1 MTPAP
6 RDIDAWAECLYDAEA
21 VRFAI
26 DRVAVRIGLDLADAR
41 PVVVCVMNG
50 GLPFTAALL
59 ARFAFPL
66 EVDHVHAKRYR
77 QAAPGEHPRG
87 GELSVRAA
95 PAHALEGRNVLLV
108 DDVLDEG
115 ATLERLK
122 ALVEERGASS
132 IRTAVLVDK
141 AVAGR
146 SFGADYAALSAPDR
160 YLVGWGM
167 DYHGWYRN
175 LQAIY
180 ALKDAPEGPG

>member
-6 RDIDAWAECLYDAEA
+6 RDIDGWAECLFDAET

-26 DRVAVRIGLDLADAR
+26 DRVAVRIALDLADAR

-66 EVDHVHAKRYR
+66 EVDYVHARRYR
-77 QAAPGEHPRG
+77 EAAPGEHPRG
-87 GELSVRAA
+87 ADLCLRVE
-95 PAHALEGRNVLLV
+95 PAHALAGRNVLLV

-115 ATLERLK
+115 VTLARLK
-122 ALVEERGASS
+122 AFVEEQGVAAV
-132 IRTAVLVDK
+132 RTAVLVDK

-146 SFGADYAALSAPDR
+146 TVAADYAALSAPDR

-167 DYHGWYRN
+167 DYNGWYRN
-175 LQAIY
+175 LRAIY
-180 ALKDAPEGPG
+180 ALEDPA

>member
-1 MTPAP
+1 MTRAP
-6 RDIDAWAECLYDAEA
+6 RDIDTWAECLYDAEA

-26 DRVAVRIGLDLADAR
+26 DRVAVRIALDLADSR

-66 EVDHVHAKRYR
+66 EVDYVHAKRYR
-77 QAAPGEHPRG
+77 EAAPGEHPSG
-87 GELSVRAA
+87 ADLCVRVA

-115 ATLERLK
+115 ETLERLK
-122 ALVEERGASS
+122 ALVEERGASAV
-132 IRTAVLVDK
+132 RTAVLVDK

-146 SFGADYAALSAPDR
+146 TFAADYAALSAPDR

-167 DYHGWYRN
+167 DYNGWYRN

-180 ALKDAPEGPG
+180 ALEDPA

>member
-1 MTPAP
+1 MTLAP
-6 RDIDAWAECLYDAEA
+6 RDIDTWAECLFDAEA

-26 DRVAVRIGLDLADAR
+26 DRVAVRIALDLADSR

-66 EVDHVHAKRYR
+66 EVDYVHAKRYR
-77 QAAPGEHPRG
+77 DAAPGEHPSG
-87 GELSVRAA
+87 ADLCVRVA
-95 PAHALEGRNVLLV
+95 PAHALEGRHVLLV

-115 ATLERLK
+115 ETLERLK
-122 ALVEERGASS
+122 ALAEERGASAV
-132 IRTAVLVDK
+132 RTAVLVDK

-146 SFGADYAALSAPDR
+146 TFAADYAALSAPDR

-167 DYHGWYRN
+167 DYNGWYRN

-180 ALKDAPEGPG
+180 ALEDPA

>member
-1 MTPAP
+1 MTTAP
-6 RDIDAWAECLYDAEA
+6 PDVDEWGECLHDAEA

-26 DRVAVRIGLDLADAR
+26 DQLAVRIALDLADAR

-66 EVDHVHAKRYR
+66 ELDHVHATRYR
-77 QAAPGEHPRG
+77 RASAGEHPRG

-95 PAHALEGRNVLLV
+95 PTRSLADRTVLLV

-115 ATLERLK
+115 VTLERLK
-122 ALVEERGASS
+122 TQFEEDGAARV
-132 IRTAVLVDK
+132 RTAVLVDK

-146 SFGADYAALSAPDR
+146 TFAADYAALSAPNR

-167 DYHGWYRN
+167 DHDGWYRN
-175 LQAIY
+175 LRSIY
-180 ALKDAPEGPG
+180 ALGDPS

>member
-6 RDIDAWAECLYDAEA
+6 GDIDAWAECLFDAEA

-26 DRVAVRIGLDLADAR
+26 DRVAVRIALDLADAR
-41 PVVVCVMNG
+41 PVVVCVMTG

-66 EVDHVHAKRYR
+66 EVDYIHAQRYR
-77 QAAPGEHPRG
+77 EAAAGEHPRG
-87 GELSVRAA
+87 ADLCLRVG

-115 ATLERLK
+115 VTLAGLRTF
-122 ALVEERGASS
+122 VEEQGATAV
-132 IRTAVLVDK
+132 RTAVLVDK
-141 AVAGR
+141 AVSGR
-146 SFGADYAALSAPDR
+146 ALAADYAALAAPDR

-167 DYHGWYRN
+167 DYNGWYRN

-180 ALKDAPEGPG
+180 ALEDPA

>member
-1 MTPAP
+1 MTPVP
-6 RDIDAWAECLYDAEA
+6 PDIDAWGECLYDAEA

-26 DRVAVRIGLDLADAR
+26 DRVAVRIALDLADAR

-66 EVDHVHAKRYR
+66 EVDYVHAKRYR
-77 QAAPGEHPRG
+77 EAAPGELPSGADLCIR
-87 GELSVRAA
+87 VA
-95 PAHALEGRNVLLV
+95 PAHGLAGRNVLLV

-115 ATLERLK
+115 ATLE
-122 ALVEERGASS
+122 ALQAVVEERRASS
-132 IRTAVLVDK
+132 VRTAVLVDK

-146 SFGADYAALSAPDR
+146 TFAADYAALAAPDR

-167 DYHGWYRN
+167 DYNGWYRN

-180 ALKDAPEGPG
+180 ALDDPA